1 MFLSPTNFSEI
12 EKIINSLDANKSTGP
27 NSIPVFILKFLKPF
41 FSFWL
46 TQLIN
51 LSMEVSTFSDLL
63 KTAKIA
69 SIHKKESKLNPE
81 NYRPISLLSTL
92 CKIYEK
98 VLYVRLYSHLM
109 KNKLVYDKQ
118 YGFRCHYSTN
128 HALVSLT
135 ERIKSLLDSTNF
147 VAGDIVDLEKAF
159 DTVNHNILCDKLNY
173 YGIRGSANKLLKL
186 YLTNRKQYIS
196 VNGFD
201 SYTSNITC
209 GVPQGSSLGPLLFL
223 IYINDFRLCL
233 NKTEAGHFAD
243 DTFILYSNRNIKT
256 IETVMN
262 YELSNG

>member
-51 LSMEVSTFSDLL
+51 LSIEVSTFPDLL

-69 SIHKKESKLNPE
+69 YIHKKESKLNPE
-81 NYRPISLLSTL
+81 SYRPISLLSTL
-92 CKIYEK
+92 SKIYEK

-147 VAGDIVDLEKAF
+147 VAGVFVDLEKAL
-159 DTVNHNILCDKLNY
+159 DTVNHNIKV
-173 YGIRGSANKLLKL
+173 KLLWYK
-186 YLTNRKQYIS
+186 RK
-196 VNGFD
+196 
-201 SYTSNITC
+201 C
-209 GVPQGSSLGPLLFL
+209 
-223 IYINDFRLCL
+223 
-233 NKTEAGHFAD
+233 
-243 DTFILYSNRNIKT
+243 
-256 IETVMN
+256 
-262 YELSNG
+262 